1 MVCIDPALDNAKVV
15 WPAGNTCITR
25 NKVHVYVIRIIMAL
39 VNMTS
44 LRCT

>member
-1 MVCIDPALDNAKVV
+1 MVCIDPALDNARVV
-15 WPAGNTCITR
+15 CPAGNTCITR